1 MRLISRIASFG
12 SFRSTAALS
21 SSRIRADCR
30 TMSIEVHAYDPAWP
44 SFAAAAITELQTAHP
59 GVFTV
64 IEHLG
69 STAVPGLP
77 AKPVIDLMA
86 AVDTLAAV
94 PDPGLGYTLI
104 ETGMPERLFYRRE
117 PTPAPARVENDSE
130 AKPTPAPTPA
140 FLPAPA
146 SVPASASVPAPV
158 SVPTSSRSAVAAA
171 DPAARPATASAL
183 PAPADHRDD
192 RPAASEPAGQPATPA
207 GQPATAAA
215 PTQRA
220 AEPGNA
226 ESNAAESNNAE
237 PGNAEP
243 GNAEPGKARRG
254 KAEAAERQHPDPAER
269 PAVHLHIVTTESWPT
284 RNERLLRDHL
294 LRHPAAR
301 DEYGRLKQSLAATN
315 PDGDTYTRA
324 KTDLIQR
331 LVDAARTERGLPL
344 QPVWET

>member
-1 MRLISRIASFG
+1 
-12 SFRSTAALS
+12 
-21 SSRIRADCR
+21 
-30 TMSIEVHAYDPAWP
+30 MSIEVHPYDPAWP
-44 SFAAAAITELQTAHP
+44 QFAAAAITELHTAHP
-59 GVFTV
+59 GVFTA

-86 AVDTLAAV
+86 AVDALAAV

-117 PTPAPARVENDSE
+117 PAPAPGRVETDSE
-130 AKPTPAPTPA
+130 AKPAPAPVLTSA
-140 FLPAPA
+140 TTTASPAPA
-146 SVPASASVPAPV
+146 G
-158 SVPTSSRSAVAAA
+158 
-171 DPAARPATASAL
+171 
-183 PAPADHRDD
+183 HRID
-192 RPAASEPAGQPATPA
+192 RPIAPEPAGQPAT
-207 GQPATAAA
+207 GAA
-215 PTQRA
+215 PNQVAA
-220 AEPGNA
+220 AEPND
-226 ESNAAESNNAE
+226 
-237 PGNAEP
+237 
-243 GNAEPGKARRG
+243 AEPGKAG
-254 KAEAAERQHPDPAER
+254 AAKRQHRDPAER
-269 PAVHLHIVTTESWPT
+269 PAVHLHIVTTASWPT

-344 QPVWET
+344 QPVWEA